1 MFRRTDRTEGE
12 GEWETGSAAV
22 NKSTCEGGGRERV
35 KEEERE
41 EVRKLPENWS

>member
-1 MFRRTDRTEGE
+1 M
-12 GEWETGSAAV
+12 